1 MSRRPLIA
9 LAAVI
14 AATPA
19 AIALA
24 QTGAEQP
31 AGPDDPQTFFREALL
46 ADEGTSATV
55 KDLLSTR
62 AGFVD
67 PRSGFVDVTG
77 DGKSDAIVLITIPG
91 QAGSVALYVFS
102 TDGGTARADS
112 RALRVVFRTQQLYRG
127 AIRLKDGTLTVRTPR
142 YARGD
147 APHAPGRFD
156 ERDYLWNARTATLRR
171 VARRTVDGPGAGR

>member
-1 MSRRPLIA
+1 VPRRPLLA
-9 LAAVI
+9 LVAVVAA
-14 AATPA
+14 APA

-24 QTGAEQP
+24 QTSSEQP
-31 AGPDDPQTFFREALL
+31 SDPQTFFRDALL
-46 ADEGTSATV
+46 ADAGTSASV
-55 KDLLSTR
+55 KTLLRSR

-77 DGKSDAIVLITIPG
+77 DGKSDALVLITIPG

-112 RALRVVFRTQQLYRG
+112 QALRVVFRTQQLYRG
-127 AIRLKDGTLTVRTPR
+127 AIRLQDGTLTVRTPT
-142 YARGD
+142 YERGD
-147 APHAPGRFD
+147 APHAPGKFE